1 MKKLEFNDLVN
12 AVLNE
17 DNFLQ
22 KIGKGAANWAS
33 KPSNWVGAAAAAVN
47 APKAIHTAVTGR
59 GQIGRGLNALQ
70 GALAKREQKKEEERK
85 KQEKDAKGQRP
96 TRTATDTKI
105 EDFDKDVI
113 KTLLAKSK
121 TGTSAAQQ
129 TTTGTVQAP
138 GQVAGGTATPT
149 SASGTSSGAVSAP
162 ITQSPSATQRDPKEG
177 DVFALVGKYGRVK
190 RYQVKKIDGNIVS
203 AAPMI

>member
-12 AVLNE
+12 AVLSE

-22 KIGKGAANWAS
+22 KLGGMAKTAIGTTAGLAAS
-33 KPSNWVGAAAAAVN
+33 TLE
-47 APKAIHTAVTGR
+47 APKKIHTAVTGK
-59 GQIGRGLNALQ
+59 GQLAKGLRGLQNKYTPENPEDL
-70 GALAKREQKKEEERK
+70 KRR
-85 KQEKDAKGQRP
+85 RP
-96 TRTATDTKI
+96 TKTTTDTKI

-113 KTLLAKSK
+113 KTLLTKSK
-121 TGTSAAQQ
+121 TGASAAQQ

-149 SASGTSSGAVSAP
+149 SASGTSSGTVSAP

-190 RYQVKKIDGNIVS
+190 RYQVKKVDGNIVS